1 MNGQTIILQTRL
13 VKRSGNRKAYRVGL
27 VINFMFNLQI
37 SIIKKTETSIF
48 ENLNATEMEAVKA
61 GKSEVMSESMEAEA
75 MGDGALLF
83 CCDTHIEIEDRH

>member
-27 VINFMFNLQI
+27 VINFMFNLP
-37 SIIKKTETSIF
+37 ETSIF